1 MLQIMNHLLSVAFPV
16 LLNRVTAMIFMG
28 NKELI
33 EPNPGLLDIAVV
45 ESSAAR
51 LVANAREFLR
61 NLETDRLG
69 P

>member
-1 MLQIMNHLLSVAFPV
+1 MNHLLSVAFPV
-16 LLNRVTAMIFMG
+16 LLNRVTAMIFME

-33 EPNPGLLDIAVV
+33 EPNPGLLGIAVV

-51 LVANAREFLR
+51 LVANAREFLC